1 MILLSTLL
9 LSMFIT
15 IALIPFFRG
24 LAVKVNALDVPNER
38 KIHRYPMPKSGGIS
52 MVLGAFIPIL
62 LWAPIDDFTRATLI
76 GAGVVVLFGLIDD
89 MRGLGFKAKFAGQFA
104 ASLIIIIYGGVKI
117 KSLGVLLP
125 DDVLLPDWLAILL
138 TLVVII
144 GITNAINLADGLD
157 GLAGGIALLTFL
169 CIGYLAYS
177 VGNIAIALLSVAT
190 VGALF
195 GFLRFNTYP
204 ATVFMG
210 DAGSQLLGFMAITFC
225 LKLTQGNTPLSPL
238 LPLVLLGFP
247 IPDTM
252 TVMFERMANGRSPFV
267 ADKNHLHHKL
277 IRLGLYHTEAVLFI
291 YFLQAF
297 LVTSAFIFRYHSE
310 WFLLTL
316 YVVFSGVIMSG
327 FFIAD
332 STGWKLKRFHFVD
345 KILKGKLRVIKE
357 KNILIKVSFR
367 IIEVG
372 VPSLLLLTCFLP
384 ASVPRYFAFF
394 SIGFLGLIF
403 LVWFFNKQWMDMALR
418 FALYLTIPFVIYLS
432 QVDMAVWMSHNLVKP
447 YNLSF
452 MFLIVFVILTV
463 KFTRRTK
470 GFKTSPMDFLILF
483 IALVVPNLPD
493 ERIQSYH
500 MGLVA
505 AKIIVL
511 FFSYEVLIGELREN
525 LKYLVLATIPALVIM
540 AVRGFMG

>member
-1 MILLSTLL
+1 
-9 LSMFIT
+9 MFIT

-38 KIHRYPMPKSGGIS
+38 KVHKYPMPKSGGIA
-52 MVLGAFIPIL
+52 MALGAFIPIL
-62 LWAPIDDFTRATLI
+62 LWLPADNFTRATII
-76 GAGVVVLFGLIDD
+76 GAGIVVLFGLLDD
-89 MRGLGFKAKFAGQFA
+89 MRDLGFKTKFAGQFA
-104 ASLIIIIYGGVKI
+104 AALIVIIYGGVKI
-117 KSLGVLLP
+117 KSLGMLLP
-125 DDVLLPDWLAILL
+125 DGVLLPDWLAIPL
-138 TLVVII
+138 TFIVIV
-144 GITNAINLADGLD
+144 GITNAINLSDGLD
-157 GLAGGIALLTFL
+157 GLAGGISLLSFL

-177 VGNIAIALLSVAT
+177 AGNFGIALLSAAT
-190 VGALF
+190 VGAIF

-210 DAGSQLLGFMAITFC
+210 DAGSQLLGFMAITFS
-225 LKLTQGNTPLSPL
+225 LKLTQGNAPLSPL
-238 LPLVLLGFP
+238 LPLLLLGFP
-247 IPDTM
+247 VLDTI
-252 TVMFERMANGRSPFV
+252 TVMFERVTNGKSPFV

-277 IRLGLYHTEAVLFI
+277 MRLDLFHTEAVLSI
-291 YFLQAF
+291 YVLQAF
-297 LVTSAFIFRYHSE
+297 LVTSAFVFRSRSE
-310 WFLLTL
+310 WFLLIL
-316 YVVFSGVIMSG
+316 YLVFSGVIISG

-332 STGWKLKRFHFVD
+332 TTGWKLKRFHFN
-345 KILKGKLRVIKE
+345 ILKGRLKVLKE
-357 KNILIKVSFR
+357 RNILIKVSFR

-372 VPSLLLLTCFLP
+372 VPSLLLITCFLP
-384 ASVPRYFAFF
+384 ASVPRYFALF
-394 SIGFLGLIF
+394 SIGFLGLI
-403 LVWFFNKQWMDMALR
+403 LMVWLFNKQWLDMALR

-432 QVDMAVWMSHNLVKP
+432 ETDLAAWVSYKLVQP

-452 MFLIVFVILTV
+452 VFLIVFVILTL

-511 FFSYEVLIGELREN
+511 FFSYEVLIGELRED
-525 LKYLVLATIPALVIM
+525 LKRLVLATIPAMVVM
-540 AVRGFMG
+540 AVRGLMG

>member
-1 MILLSTLL
+1 MIILTTLL

-24 LAVKVNALDVPNER
+24 LAVKVNVLDVPNKR
-38 KIHRYPMPKSGGIS
+38 KIHKYPMPKSGGLA
-52 MVLGAFIPIL
+52 MALGAFIPIL
-62 LWAPIDDFTRATLI
+62 LWSPADYFTRATII
-76 GAGVVVLFGLIDD
+76 GAGIVVLFGLLDD
-89 MRGLGFKAKFAGQFA
+89 VKDLGFKTKFAGQFA
-104 ASLIIIIYGGVKI
+104 AALIVIIYGGVKI
-117 KSLGVLLP
+117 KSLGMLLP
-125 DDVLLPDWLAILL
+125 DGVLLPDWLAIPL
-138 TLVVII
+138 TLIVIV
-144 GITNAINLADGLD
+144 GITNAINLSDGLD
-157 GLAGGIALLTFL
+157 GLAGGISLLSFL

-177 VGNIAIALLSVAT
+177 AGNFGIALLSAAT
-190 VGALF
+190 VGAIF

-210 DAGSQLLGFMAITFC
+210 DAGSQLLGFMAIIFS
-225 LKLTQGNTPLSPL
+225 LKLTQGNATLSPL
-238 LPLVLLGFP
+238 LPLLLLGFP
-247 IPDTM
+247 VLDTI
-252 TVMFERMANGRSPFV
+252 TVMFERVTNGKSPFV

-277 IRLGLYHTEAVLFI
+277 MRLDLFHTEAVLSI
-291 YFLQAF
+291 YVLQAF
-297 LVTSAFIFRYHSE
+297 LVTSAFVFRSRSE
-310 WFLLTL
+310 WFLLIL
-316 YVVFSGVIMSG
+316 YLVFSGVIISG

-332 STGWKLKRFHFVD
+332 TTGWKLKRFHFSV
-345 KILKGKLRVIKE
+345 LKGRLKVLKE

-372 VPSLLLLTCFLP
+372 VPSLLVITCFLP
-384 ASVPRYFAFF
+384 SSVPRYFAFF
-394 SIGFLGLIF
+394 SIGFLGLICIV
-403 LVWFFNKQWMDMALR
+403 LLFNKQWLDMALR

-432 QVDMAVWMSHNLVKP
+432 ETDLAVWVSHKLVQP

-452 MFLIVFVILTV
+452 VFLIVFVVLTL

-511 FFSYEVLIGELREN
+511 FFSYEVLIGELRED
-525 LKYLVLATIPALVIM
+525 LKRLMLATIPAVVIM
-540 AVRGFMG
+540 AVRGLMG

>member
-1 MILLSTLL
+1 
-9 LSMFIT
+9 MFIT
-15 IALIPFFRG
+15 IALVPFFKG

-38 KIHRYPMPKSGGIS
+38 KVHKYPMPKSGGIA
-52 MVLGAFIPIL
+52 MALGAFIPIL
-62 LWAPIDDFTRATLI
+62 LWLPADNFTRATII
-76 GAGVVVLFGLIDD
+76 GAGIVVLFGLLDD
-89 MRGLGFKAKFAGQFA
+89 MRDLGFKTKFAGQFA
-104 ASLIIIIYGGVKI
+104 AALMVIIYGGVKI
-117 KSLGVLLP
+117 KSLGMLLP
-125 DDVLLPDWLAILL
+125 DGVLLPDWLAMPL
-138 TLVVII
+138 TFIVIV
-144 GITNAINLADGLD
+144 GITNAINLSDGLD
-157 GLAGGIALLTFL
+157 GLAGGISLLSFL

-177 VGNIAIALLSVAT
+177 AGNFGIALLSAAT
-190 VGALF
+190 VGAIF

-210 DAGSQLLGFMAITFC
+210 DAGSQLLGFMAITFS
-225 LKLTQGNTPLSPL
+225 LKLTQGNAPLSPL
-238 LPLVLLGFP
+238 LPLLLLGFP
-247 IPDTM
+247 VLDTI
-252 TVMFERMANGRSPFV
+252 TVMFERVTNGKSPFV

-277 IRLGLYHTEAVLFI
+277 MRLDLFHTEAVLSI
-291 YFLQAF
+291 YVLQAF
-297 LVTSAFIFRYHSE
+297 LVTSAFVFRSRSE
-310 WFLLTL
+310 WFLLIL
-316 YVVFSGVIMSG
+316 YLVFSGVIISG

-332 STGWKLKRFHFVD
+332 STGWKLKRFHFLD
-345 KILKGKLRVIKE
+345 KVLKGKLRVLKE

-372 VPSLLLLTCFLP
+372 VPSLLLITCFLP
-384 ASVPRYFAFF
+384 ASVPSYFALF
-394 SIGFLGLIF
+394 SIGFLGLICI
-403 LVWFFNKQWMDMALR
+403 VWLFNKQWLDMALR

-432 QVDMAVWMSHNLVKP
+432 ETDLAAWVSYKLLDP

-452 MFLIVFVILTV
+452 VFLIVFVILTL

-511 FFSYEVLIGELREN
+511 FFSYEVLIGELRED
-525 LKYLVLATIPALVIM
+525 LKRLVLATIPVMVVM
-540 AVRGFMG
+540 AVRGLMG